1 MSTDRRQLIA
11 AAGLRV
17 VAAGG
22 LRSLTHRAVDAEASM
37 PTGSSSYYFRSREAL
52 VAACVERLVA
62 IDLEELAAV
71 GLTERQMAVAE
82 LGALGAGLMWRWLH
96 EDAHRHLA
104 RFELLLESRRRPHLR
119 TELVR
124 AGEQLRASMA
134 ALLTAQGAPDAA
146 ERARW
151 FVACI
156 DGMVFDQLVGV
167 GAATPLTYDE
177 LLAWA
182 TGIVTLV
189 LAPR

>member
-71 GLTERQMAVAE
+71 GLTERQMTVAE
-82 LGALGAGLMWRWLH
+82 LAALGAGLMWRWLH
-96 EDAHRHLA
+96 EDAQRHLA

-134 ALLTAQGAPDAA
+134 ALLTARGAPDAA

-167 GAATPLTYDE
+167 GAATPLPYDE